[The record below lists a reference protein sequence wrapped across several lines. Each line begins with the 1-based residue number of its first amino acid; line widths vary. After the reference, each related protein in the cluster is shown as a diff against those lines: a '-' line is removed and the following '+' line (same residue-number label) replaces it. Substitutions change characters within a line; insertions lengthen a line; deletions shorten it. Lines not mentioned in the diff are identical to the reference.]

1 MVNYFKDRLA
11 QVKKAV
17 GAKCTYLAFS
27 QEKDTYF
34 FLVNLLNDSGAKD
47 KVKIEIKGIPQ
58 QLEDKD
64 YLELIEIL
72 KTRSYVSS

>member
-1 MVNYFKDRLA
+1 MVNYFKVRLS

-27 QEKDTYF
+27 QEKDKYF
-34 FLVNLLNDSGAKD
+34 FLANLLNDSGAKD
-47 KVKIEIKGIPQ
+47 RVKIEIKGTPE

-64 YLELIEIL
+64 YQELTEIL
-72 KTRSYVSS
+72 KTRSYVGS